1 MCKVTHYVCDCCEKL
16 FDRLW
21 SECHCAPQDIY
32 ACMNLDT
39 RVSRAMYC
47 ESCDEALRFP
57 VKKPKPKPRWYQ
69 YLADP
74 HLLITKWREFTAQRK
89 ARREALIEQLKKIAQ
104 EREYIAHRNVAEKV
118 HPKIYER
125 ARRKSI
131 EKKDIAAREHE
142 AFLAS
147 LDEAERDAFFEA
159 QREAQREAYEKWII
173 DQRKF
178 KAMLEEF
185 ERGW

>member
-1 MCKVTHYVCDCCEKL
+1 
-16 FDRLW
+16 
-21 SECHCAPQDIY
+21 
-32 ACMNLDT
+32 
-39 RVSRAMYC
+39 MYC
-47 ESCDEALRFP
+47 ESCDEASRFP
-57 VKKPKPKPRWYQ
+57 VKRPKPKPRWYQ

-74 HLLITKWREFTAQRK
+74 HLLITKWREYKAQRK
-89 ARREALIEQLKKIAQ
+89 ACREAIIEQRKEAAQ
-104 EREYIAHRNVAEKV
+104 EREYIAHRDVAEKV

-142 AFLAS
+142 AFLES
-147 LDEAERDAFFEA
+147 LDEAEREAFFEA
-159 QREAQREAYEKWII
+159 QRVAQREAHEKWII

>member
-1 MCKVTHYVCDCCEKL
+1 MCKVTYYVCACCEKL

-21 SECHCAPQDIY
+21 SKCHYAPHDIY

-47 ESCDEALRFP
+47 ESCDEAPRFP
-57 VKKPKPKPRWYQ
+57 VKKPKPRWYQ
-69 YLADP
+69 YLGDP
-74 HLLITKWREFTAQRK
+74 HLLITKWRKYKAQRK
-89 ARREALIEQLKKIAQ
+89 ARREAIIEQRKEIVQ
-104 EREYIAHRNVAEKV
+104 EREYIAHVAVAEKV
-118 HPKIYER
+118 HSKIYER

-142 AFLAS
+142 AFLES
-147 LDEAERDAFFEA
+147 LDEDQREAFFKA